1 MAVDRTP
8 LRDWH
13 VYVVTD
19 ARLAR
24 GRSHVEIA
32 AAALAGG
39 ADVVQLRDKDAD
51 GRDLF
56 ATACAIRELT
66 ARAGKAFVV
75 NDRVDVALAVGADG
89 VHVGQHDLPA
99 RETRRLIGED
109 MILGVS
115 ALDLAQARHAID
127 DGADYLG
134 VGPVF
139 DARATKADADPPVG
153 TPGVAAIRSAVDVP
167 LIAIGGIDHDNAGA
181 VIAAGAEGVAVISCV
196 VAAEDVTAAVRD
208 LRSRV
213 LRAKGLTAARD

>member
-1 MAVDRTP
+1 MAVDRSA
-8 LRDWH
+8 LKDWH

-19 ARLAR
+19 ARLSR
-24 GRSHVEIA
+24 GRSHEEVV

-56 ATACAIRELT
+56 ATARAIRELT
-66 ARAGKAFVV
+66 RRAGRAFVV

-99 RETRRLIGED
+99 RETRRLIGPD

-115 ALDLAQARHAID
+115 ALDLAQARRAID

-139 DARATKADADPPVG
+139 DARATKPDADPPVG
-153 TPGVAAIRSAVDVP
+153 TQGVTTIRAAVDVP
-167 LIAIGGIDHDNAGA
+167 MVAIGGIDHGNAAA
-181 VIAAGAEGVAVISCV
+181 VIAAGADGVAVISCV
-196 VAAEDVTAAVRD
+196 VAADDVAAAVRD
-208 LRSRV
+208 LRARV
-213 LRAKGLTAARD
+213 LRAKGLETARD